1 MKKYIRYN
9 SRLYRAVDAWYEDYD
24 NEDFEAMSD
33 KTQTT
38 FERGIKSKKF
48 AAKGKDSK
56 AAAKALLA
64 AVKKEALNQARVAA
78 QAGKPLM
85 AAPRLE
91 DFEYVAQTAERGK
104 IEGIVEFPF
113 RLEGDYLSA
122 NIEWR
127 VDLAIKGK
135 EWVAEVKY
143 GAHIS
148 SWDMG

>member
-1 MKKYIRYN
+1 MKQYIRYCGK
-9 SRLYRAVDAWYEDYD
+9 LYRAVDAWYEDYD
-24 NEDFEAMSD
+24 RDDFEAMSD

-38 FERGIKSKKF
+38 FERRIEPKKF
-48 AAKGKDSK
+48 SAKGKDGK
-56 AAAKALLA
+56 AAANALLA
-64 AVKKEALNQARVAA
+64 AVKKEALNQARIAA

-91 DFEYVAQTAERGK
+91 EFVYAPQTAERGK
-104 IEGIVEFPF
+104 IKGIVEFPF

-127 VDLAIKGK
+127 VDLAIRGK
-135 EWVAEVKY
+135 EWVAEAKY
-143 GAHIS
+143 GAHVS